1 MGAGHP
7 AADSPGAG
15 WRSLDPRTIAV
26 HCSWMA
32 APLGS
37 LALTALATG
46 GRLGNRA
53 WITLAVVAASFA
65 VITIAGL
72 IGWSRTRYRVTAD
85 SFELRSGLFTRRQ
98 RAIPLHRVRNVDLT
112 ANPVQRLFGL
122 VVLRAGTTGANGS
135 RDGLTLEALTRPA
148 AERLR
153 AELLARA
160 GTGDTA
166 AEPVLSTGDPR
177 WLRYAPFTFW
187 VFGGVFAG
195 VGAVWRV
202 LDGVGVEPWR
212 IGPVRHAFEDFGNSV
227 LWVTIPLALLAV
239 AAVGGV
245 GAVAVYAENWWRYRL
260 EWADAGTLQVRRGL
274 LTTRSV
280 SIERT
285 RLRGA
290 VLREPMLLRAAGGA
304 AVRVVASG
312 LGNREENRTR
322 SAVLP
327 PAPRAE
333 ALRVLTGM
341 LARPGA
347 PRGRHARSASPT
359 RSAPAPIGEALFD
372 RPDLTRHP
380 RAALR
385 RRVMRGMVWVVAPVT
400 AALAVLGAL
409 LTPVLLY
416 CAGGFL
422 LLATPV
428 VYALARDAY
437 RALGHGLAGGH
448 DGYLLI
454 RSGTFSR
461 DTVALD
467 RRAVLAWTFTDSPM
481 SRRAGVTTVT
491 AAVAAGEDGYRIPDM
506 AAGEVAGFADA
517 AAPGILD
524 EFLVN

>member
-1 MGAGHP
+1 
-7 AADSPGAG
+7 
-15 WRSLDPRTIAV
+15 
-26 HCSWMA
+26 
-32 APLGS
+32 
-37 LALTALATG
+37 
-46 GRLGNRA
+46 
-53 WITLAVVAASFA
+53 
-65 VITIAGL
+65 
-72 IGWSRTRYRVTAD
+72 
-85 SFELRSGLFTRRQ
+85 
-98 RAIPLHRVRNVDLT
+98 
-112 ANPVQRLFGL
+112 
-122 VVLRAGTTGANGS
+122 
-135 RDGLTLEALTRPA
+135 
-148 AERLR
+148 
-153 AELLARA
+153 
-160 GTGDTA
+160 
-166 AEPVLSTGDPR
+166 
-177 WLRYAPFTFW
+177 
-187 VFGGVFAG
+187 
-195 VGAVWRV
+195 
-202 LDGVGVEPWR
+202 
-212 IGPVRHAFEDFGNSV
+212 
-227 LWVTIPLALLAV
+227 
-239 AAVGGV
+239 
-245 GAVAVYAENWWRYRL
+245 
-260 EWADAGTLQVRRGL
+260 
-274 LTTRSV
+274 
-280 SIERT
+280 
-285 RLRGA
+285 
-290 VLREPMLLRAAGGA
+290 
-304 AVRVVASG
+304 AVRAVASG

-347 PRGRHARSASPT
+347 ARGRHARSASHVPSASHTRSVSPVRSVSYTRSVVRPVSPT
-359 RSAPAPIGEALFD
+359 RPAHAPIGEALFD
-372 RPDLTRHP
+372 RPELTRHP

-422 LLATPV
+422 LVATPV

-506 AAGEVAGFADA
+506 AAGEAAAFADA

-524 EFLVN
+524 EFLVTGSL